1 MKIKELVSHLFYAD
15 ISGDEQTEIT
25 GLKMDSRKVKPG
37 DLFMCVPGIKGFLE
51 DRSQFAQAAV
61 DAGAAALLLE
71 KDVNVSVPKIFVK
84 DVRAAMA
91 ILSAAFYGYPSKGMK
106 VIGVTGTNG
115 KTTTSHILE
124 SILKKAGHETGTM
137 GNIGVRIGEEIFETD
152 INTQEPPV
160 LQENLRKMRNSQ
172 AEYCVMEVTSQGLD
186 MGRVIGTHF
195 RTAIFTNLSIDHLDY
210 HGTMDAYRETK
221 GLLFSRLGN
230 GTFSSEAEKQYSV
243 INHDDPSAPYFKRVT
258 ASEVISYG
266 IETSSDV
273 MAKDI
278 NMTAAGTEFTL
289 LTSAGHQHIKTR
301 MIGRFN
307 IYNILAAA
315 AAALAEKI
323 SLDTIAE
330 SVRECMNAAG
340 RMEIIDEGQN
350 FLAIADYAHTPDALE
365 NALAALNEFAQ
376 GRIITVFGC
385 GGNRDAGKRPVMG
398 AIAQKYSDYV
408 IITSDNPRDEN
419 PDDIINEIAA
429 GFTGKHASYC
439 KEVDRRTAIGK
450 AIEQA
455 RPGDIVFVAGKGHET
470 YQIVQGEHQ
479 HFDDREEIR
488 KCIRDAKSRS
498 DL

>member
-1 MKIKELVSHLFYAD
+1 MKIKELVSHLFHAD

-61 DAGAAALLLE
+61 DAGAVALLLE

-84 DVRAAMA
+84 DVRTAMA
-91 ILSAAFYGYPSKGMK
+91 ILSAAFYGNPSKEMK

-124 SILKKAGHETGTM
+124 SILKKAGKETGIM
-137 GNIGVRIGEEIFETD
+137 GNIGVSIGGKLFETD

-160 LQENLRKMRNSQ
+160 LQENLRKMRDAQ

-230 GTFSSEAEKQYSV
+230 GIFSSEAEKQYSV
-243 INHDDPSAPYFKRVT
+243 INHDDSSAPYFKRIT

-266 IETSSDV
+266 IEKSADV

-278 NMTAAGTEFTL
+278 KMTAAGTEFTL
-289 LTSAGHQHIKTR
+289 LTSDGHKHIKTR

-323 SLDTIAE
+323 SLDIIAE
-330 SVRECMNAAG
+330 SVREGGNAPG
-340 RMEIIDEGQN
+340 RMEIIDDGQN

-365 NALAALNEFAQ
+365 KALTALKEFAQ

-385 GGNRDAGKRPVMG
+385 GGNRDTGKRQVMG

-419 PDDIINEIAA
+419 PDDIISEIAA
-429 GFTGKHASYC
+429 GFTGEHVSYC
-439 KEVDRRTAIGK
+439 KEADRRTAIRK
-450 AIEQA
+450 AIERA
-455 RPGDIVFVAGKGHET
+455 GTGDIVFVAGKGHET
-470 YQIVQGEHQ
+470 YQIIQGEHIY
-479 HFDDREEIR
+479 FDDREEIR
-488 KCIRDAKSRS
+488 KGIKKVNNRS
-498 DL
+498 NL